1 MNESNNENIEQEQ
14 TAPAAEN
21 VSPAEETK
29 PEETAKPAKKQAEI
43 QNGNPAARK
52 HTFNKRN
59 LKHGTMAVVLTVLFI
74 AAVVVLN
81 VIVSIISDR
90 IDTTAD
96 LTDTGIYTLD
106 EATTNYLAGLD
117 KDVTVSVM
125 NTESSFEGGSS
136 FYKSVN
142 ELLNKMAMENEHF
155 KLQYLKIDQLVHIQ
169 VHTSEIVVLIQ
180 IPHRRSDFSDLQF
193 YFRHNAVHNGDRTGN
208 NIQVM

>member
-1 MNESNNENIEQEQ
+1 
-14 TAPAAEN
+14 
-21 VSPAEETK
+21 
-29 PEETAKPAKKQAEI
+29 
-43 QNGNPAARK
+43 
-52 HTFNKRN
+52 
-59 LKHGTMAVVLTVLFI
+59 MAVVLTVLFI

-155 KLQYLKIDQLVHIQ
+155 KLQYLKIDQSGFHLQIQ
-169 VHTSEIVVLIQ
+169 RRDAFRELYRGGVQGYQPPPHNHSRRVLLL
-180 IPHRRSDFSDLQF
+180 PDVPR
-193 YFRHNAVHNGDRTGN
+193 
-208 NIQVM
+208 

>member
-142 ELLNKMAMENEHF
+142 ELLNKMAMEERTFQAPVPQDRPESGFH
-155 KLQYLKIDQLVHIQ
+155 LQIQ
-169 VHTSEIVVLIQ
+169 RRDAFRELYRGGVQGYQPPPHNHSRRVLLL
-180 IPHRRSDFSDLQF
+180 PDVPR
-193 YFRHNAVHNGDRTGN
+193 
-208 NIQVM
+208 

>member
-155 KLQYLKIDQLVHIQ
+155 KLQYLKIDQNPDF
-169 VHTSEIVVLIQ
+169 TSRFNGETLSENYIVVESKDTNR
-180 IPHRRSDFSDLQF
+180 HRIITPGEYFS
-193 YFRHNAVHNGDRTGN
+193 
-208 NIQVM
+208 